1 MTKQTKI
8 IISLVLIALGVT
20 CRLLPH
26 IWNFAPIAGI
36 ALFAG
41 VYLGKR
47 YAILLPI
54 TAMLIGDLFIGF
66 YDLKLMLAVYISFVL
81 VGMIGVAI
89 RKYKSTETVIASS
102 IVSAVLFFLA
112 TNFVVWQFSPWYVK
126 SFSGLVQC
134 YTMALPFF
142 RNTFLGNLF
151 YVAVLFGAY
160 ESILVFSRRR
170 KLIGSHIISN

>member
-8 IISLVLIALGVT
+8 IISLILIALGVT

-26 IWNFAPIAGI
+26 LWNFAPIAGI

-47 YAILLPI
+47 YAIVLPI
-54 TAMLIGDLFIGF
+54 VAMLVGDFFIGF
-66 YDLKLMLAVYISFVL
+66 YDWKLVLAVYLSFIMAGL
-81 VGMIGVAI
+81 IGTLI
-89 RKYKSTETVIASS
+89 RKYKSMETVLAGS
-102 IVSAVLFFLA
+102 IVSAVLFFLT
-112 TNFVVWQFSPWYVK
+112 TNFVVWQFSPWYAK

-142 RNTFLGNLF
+142 RNAVLGNLF

-160 ESILVFSRRR
+160 ELVVVFSKQK
-170 KLIGSHIISN
+170 KLAESHIISN